1 MEFWR
6 SNSRFCSP
14 KNVAGGKVYTVDSL
28 LTDTSIRRTLL
39 YNGHLELVPAL
50 AYSLYL
56 TLYKMDISLRQ
67 TLSAGPKGVRLG
79 ESWLYPFL
87 NKNSRT
93 FKDTF
98 LILQGLHSAQKR
110 ALGLCLFYFFQNMS
124 NIIILKVFRSLLGS
138 E

>member
-39 YNGHLELVPAL
+39 YNGRLELVPAL

-98 LILQGLHSAQKR
+98 LIFQGLHSAQKR

-124 NIIILKVFRSLLGS
+124 NIIILKVFRCLLGS